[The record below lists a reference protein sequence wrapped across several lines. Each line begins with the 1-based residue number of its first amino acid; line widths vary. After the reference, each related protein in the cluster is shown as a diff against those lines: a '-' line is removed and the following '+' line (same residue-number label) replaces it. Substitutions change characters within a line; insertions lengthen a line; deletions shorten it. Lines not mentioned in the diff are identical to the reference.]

1 MKLIFKLAPAISFIS
16 LSIAGTAE
24 AQITSSQQNY
34 PSILFISQCSPLEA
48 NTTGCTDDESR
59 GNNQYP
65 GGGGNNQYP
74 GGGGNNQYPGGGG
87 NDQFTG
93 SSGNDQYTGS
103 SGNDDLSN
111 QGGNSSNNENS
122 NEKIPNMRGVDGGA
136 NDLRY

>member
-65 GGGGNNQYP
+65 GGGGNDQY
-74 GGGGNNQYPGGGG
+74 
-87 NDQFTG
+87 TG

>member
-1 MKLIFKLAPAISFIS
+1 MKLIFKLAPAITFIS

-65 GGGGNNQYP
+65 GGGGNNQY
-74 GGGGNNQYPGGGG
+74 
-87 NDQFTG
+87 TG

>member
-1 MKLIFKLAPAISFIS
+1 MKLIFKLAPAITFIS

-65 GGGGNNQYP
+65 GGGGNDQY
-74 GGGGNNQYPGGGG
+74 
-87 NDQFTG
+87 TG